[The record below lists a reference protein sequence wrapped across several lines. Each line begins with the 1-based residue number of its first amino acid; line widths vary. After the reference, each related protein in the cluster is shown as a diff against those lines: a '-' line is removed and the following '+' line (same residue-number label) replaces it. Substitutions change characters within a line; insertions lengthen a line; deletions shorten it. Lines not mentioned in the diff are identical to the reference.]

1 MRIQATT
8 DISETKSKD
17 SSSPLDKRFKGM
29 RYMSF
34 MNKQLV
40 RAVVSVALVV
50 AFAVPASAQET
61 KIGVVSLQ
69 AIVERA
75 PQTKAVMDAL
85 REEFAPRER
94 EIVAKQKEI
103 EDLQAKVQKDLA
115 VMGETE
121 RRNAEKKLRDLG
133 REFERMRSE
142 YQEDSNLRQN
152 EEFSVLQRS
161 VLKEVQD
168 YAQAQGYDL
177 IVGDG
182 VLYVSTTINITE
194 DVLNAVIAN
203 YQAASQ

>member
-1 MRIQATT
+1 M
-8 DISETKSKD
+8 E
-17 SSSPLDKRFKGM
+17 
-29 RYMSF
+29 YMSF

-40 RAVVSVALVV
+40 KAVIGASLVF
-50 AFAVPASAQET
+50 AFALPASAQET

-75 PQTKAVMDAL
+75 PQTKSVMDAL

-121 RRNAEKKLRDLG
+121 RRNAEKNLRDLG
-133 REFERMRSE
+133 REFERMRTE

-152 EEFSVLQRS
+152 EEFGVLQRS

-168 YAQAQGYDL
+168 YAEVQGYDL

-182 VLYVSTTINITE
+182 VLYVSSTVNITE
-194 DVLNAVIAN
+194 DVLSTVIAN
-203 YQAASQ
+203 YEATTP

>member
-1 MRIQATT
+1 
-8 DISETKSKD
+8 
-17 SSSPLDKRFKGM
+17 
-29 RYMSF
+29 MSF

-40 RAVVSVALVV
+40 KAALGVALVS
-50 AFAVPASAQET
+50 AFALPAAAQEV

-103 EDLQAKVQKDLA
+103 EDLRAKMQKDLA

-121 RRNAEKKLRDLG
+121 RRNAEKNLRDLG
-133 REFERMRSE
+133 RDFERLRSE

-152 EEFSVLQRS
+152 EEFGVLQRS

-182 VLYVSTTINITE
+182 VLYVSSNVNITE
-194 DVLNAVIAN
+194 DVLNAVVAN
-203 YQAASQ
+203 YEATLP

>member
-1 MRIQATT
+1 MI
-8 DISETKSKD
+8 
-17 SSSPLDKRFKGM
+17 
-29 RYMSF
+29 F
-34 MNKQLV
+34 MKKHLGK
-40 RAVVSVALVV
+40 AVIGASLIF
-50 AFAVPASAQET
+50 AFAMPASAQET

-94 EIVAKQKEI
+94 GIVAKQKEI

-121 RRNAEKKLRDLG
+121 RRNAEKNLRDLN
-133 REFERMRSE
+133 REFERMRTE

-152 EEFSVLQRS
+152 EEFGVLQRS

-182 VLYVSTTINITE
+182 VLYVSNTVNITE

-203 YQAASQ
+203 YEATTTPTP

>member
-1 MRIQATT
+1 
-8 DISETKSKD
+8 
-17 SSSPLDKRFKGM
+17 
-29 RYMSF
+29 MSF
-34 MNKQLV
+34 MNKQFQK
-40 RAVVSVALVV
+40 AVLGVALVF
-50 AFAVPASAQET
+50 AFAMPAAAQEV

-94 EIVAKQKEI
+94 EIVSKQKEI

-121 RRNAEKKLRDLG
+121 RRNAEKNLRDLG
-133 REFERMRSE
+133 RDFERLRTE

-152 EEFSVLQRS
+152 EEIGQLQRA
-161 VLKEVQD
+161 VLKQVQD

-177 IVGDG
+177 VVGDG
-182 VLYVSTTINITE
+182 VLYVSNTVNITE
-194 DVLNAVIAN
+194 DVLNSIVAEFE
-203 YQAASQ
+203 AAQ

>member
-1 MRIQATT
+1 
-8 DISETKSKD
+8 
-17 SSSPLDKRFKGM
+17 
-29 RYMSF
+29 MSL
-34 MNKQLV
+34 MKKQL
-40 RAVVSVALVV
+40 AKAAFGVALVC
-50 AFAVPASAQET
+50 AFALPASAQET

-103 EDLQAKVQKDLA
+103 EDLQAKVQKDIA

-121 RRNAEKKLRDLG
+121 RRNAEKNLRDLS
-133 REFERMRSE
+133 REFERLRSE

-152 EEFSVLQRS
+152 EEFGILQRS

-182 VLYVSTTINITE
+182 VLYVSASVNITE

-203 YQAASQ
+203 YEATSQ

>member
-1 MRIQATT
+1 
-8 DISETKSKD
+8 
-17 SSSPLDKRFKGM
+17 
-29 RYMSF
+29 MSF
-34 MNKQLV
+34 MKSQILK
-40 RAVVSVALVV
+40 AAFGMALISVFAL
-50 AFAVPASAQET
+50 PATAQEL

-103 EDLQAKVQKDLA
+103 EDLQAKVQKDLS

-121 RRNAEKKLRDLG
+121 RRNAEKNLRDLS
-133 REFERMRSE
+133 REFERLRTE

-152 EEFSVLQRS
+152 EEFGVLQRA

-168 YAQAQGYDL
+168 YAQAQSFDL
-177 IVGDG
+177 IVG
-182 VLYVSTTINITE
+182 VLRASDMTFSCQDINHSKSSI
-194 DVLNAVIAN
+194 AVEVIILLVI
-203 YQAASQ
+203 

>member
-1 MRIQATT
+1 M
-8 DISETKSKD
+8 SWNGFN
-17 SSSPLDKRFKGM
+17 SPLDKLFNERDH
-29 RYMSF
+29 MSF

-40 RAVVSVALVV
+40 KAVFGASLVF
-50 AFAVPASAQET
+50 AFAVPAYAQES

-121 RRNAEKKLRDLG
+121 RRNAEKNLRDLS
-133 REFERMRSE
+133 REFERLRTE

-152 EEFSVLQRS
+152 EEFGVLQRS

-168 YAQAQGYDL
+168 YAAAEGYDL

-182 VLYVSTTINITE
+182 VLYVSSSVNITE

-203 YQAASQ
+203 YEATMP

>member
-1 MRIQATT
+1 
-8 DISETKSKD
+8 
-17 SSSPLDKRFKGM
+17 
-29 RYMSF
+29 MSF

-40 RAVVSVALVV
+40 KAVIGASLVF
-50 AFAVPASAQET
+50 AFAMPAAAQEV

-75 PQTKAVMDAL
+75 PQTKSVMDKL

-94 EIVAKQKEI
+94 QIVAKQKEI

-121 RRNAEKKLRDLG
+121 RRNAEKNLRELG
-133 REFERMRSE
+133 REFERMRTE

-152 EEFSVLQRS
+152 EEFGVLQRS

-177 IVGDG
+177 VIGDG
-182 VLYVSTTINITE
+182 VLYVSSTVNITE

-203 YQAASQ
+203 HEATTP

>member
-1 MRIQATT
+1 
-8 DISETKSKD
+8 
-17 SSSPLDKRFKGM
+17 
-29 RYMSF
+29 

-40 RAVVSVALVV
+40 KAVIGVALV
-50 AFAVPASAQET
+50 FASAMPASAQET

-75 PQTKAVMDAL
+75 PQTKAVMEAL

-94 EIVAKQKEI
+94 QIVAKQKEI

-121 RRNAEKKLRDLG
+121 RRNAEKNLRDLG
-133 REFERMRSE
+133 REFERMRTE

-152 EEFSVLQRS
+152 EEFGVLQRS

-182 VLYVSTTINITE
+182 VLYVSSAANITE

-203 YQAASQ
+203 YEATAQ

>member
-1 MRIQATT
+1 
-8 DISETKSKD
+8 
-17 SSSPLDKRFKGM
+17 
-29 RYMSF
+29 MSF
-34 MNKQLV
+34 MKKLLV
-40 RAVVSVALVV
+40 KAALGVALVS
-50 AFAVPASAQET
+50 AFALPAAAQGV

-103 EDLQAKVQKDLA
+103 EDLRAKLQKDLA

-121 RRNAEKKLRDLG
+121 RRNAEKNLRDLG
-133 REFERMRSE
+133 RDFERLRSE

-152 EEFSVLQRS
+152 EEFGVLQRS

-182 VLYVSTTINITE
+182 VLYVSSNVNITE
-194 DVLNAVIAN
+194 DVLNAVVAN
-203 YQAASQ
+203 YEATLP

>member
-1 MRIQATT
+1 
-8 DISETKSKD
+8 
-17 SSSPLDKRFKGM
+17 
-29 RYMSF
+29 MSF

-50 AFAVPASAQET
+50 AFAIPASAQET

-103 EDLQAKVQKDLA
+103 EELQAKVQKDLA

-182 VLYVSTTINITE
+182 VLYVSTTVNITE

-203 YQAASQ
+203 YEATSQ

>member
-1 MRIQATT
+1 MR
-8 DISETKSKD
+8 
-17 SSSPLDKRFKGM
+17 
-29 RYMSF
+29 F
-34 MNKQLV
+34 MNKKLAK
-40 RAVVSVALVV
+40 AVFGASLIFAL
-50 AFAVPASAQET
+50 AMPASAQEV

-121 RRNAEKKLRDLG
+121 RRNAEKNLRDLG
-133 REFERMRSE
+133 REFERMRTE

-152 EEFSVLQRS
+152 EEFGVLQRN

-182 VLYVSTTINITE
+182 VLYVSATVNITE

-203 YQAASQ
+203 YEATTP

>member
-1 MRIQATT
+1 
-8 DISETKSKD
+8 
-17 SSSPLDKRFKGM
+17 
-29 RYMSF
+29 MSF
-34 MNKQLV
+34 MKNQII
-40 RAVVSVALVV
+40 RIALGI
-50 AFAVPASAQET
+50 ALICTFSLPASAQEV

-103 EDLQAKVQKDLA
+103 EELQAKVQKDLA

-121 RRNAEKKLRDLG
+121 RRNAEKNLRDLT
-133 REFERMRSE
+133 RDFERLRTE

-152 EEFSVLQRS
+152 EEFGVLQRS

-182 VLYVSTTINITE
+182 VLYVSGTVNITE
-194 DVLNAVIAN
+194 DVLNAVVAN
-203 YQAASQ
+203 YEATAATAP

>member
-1 MRIQATT
+1 
-8 DISETKSKD
+8 
-17 SSSPLDKRFKGM
+17 
-29 RYMSF
+29 
-34 MNKQLV
+34 MNKNLAK
-40 RAVVSVALVV
+40 AVFGASLIFAL
-50 AFAVPASAQET
+50 AMPASAQEV

-69 AIVERA
+69 AVVERA

-121 RRNAEKKLRDLG
+121 RRNAEKNLRDLG
-133 REFERMRSE
+133 REFERLRTE

-152 EEFSVLQRS
+152 EEFGVLQRN

-182 VLYVSTTINITE
+182 VLYVSATVNITE

-203 YQAASQ
+203 YEATTP

>member
-1 MRIQATT
+1 MT
-8 DISETKSKD
+8 DSTEMSWNGFN
-17 SSSPLDKRFKGM
+17 SPLDKLFNERDH
-29 RYMSF
+29 MSF

-40 RAVVSVALVV
+40 KAVFGASLIF
-50 AFAVPASAQET
+50 AFAVPAYAQET

-75 PQTKAVMDAL
+75 PQTKEVMDSL

-121 RRNAEKKLRDLG
+121 RRNAEKNLRDLS
-133 REFERMRSE
+133 REFERLRTE

-152 EEFSVLQRS
+152 EEFGVLQRS

-168 YAQAQGYDL
+168 YAAAEGYDL

-182 VLYVSTTINITE
+182 VLYVSSSVNITE

-203 YQAASQ
+203 YEATMP

>member
-1 MRIQATT
+1 M
-8 DISETKSKD
+8 E
-17 SSSPLDKRFKGM
+17 
-29 RYMSF
+29 YMSF

-40 RAVVSVALVV
+40 KVVIGASLVF
-50 AFAVPASAQET
+50 AFAIPASAQET

-75 PQTKAVMDAL
+75 PQTKSVMDAL

-121 RRNAEKKLRDLG
+121 RRNAEKNLRDLS
-133 REFERMRSE
+133 RDFERMRTE

-152 EEFSVLQRS
+152 EEFGVLQRS

-168 YAQAQGYDL
+168 YAEAQGFDL

-182 VLYVSTTINITE
+182 VLYVSSTVNITE

-203 YQAASQ
+203 YEATTP

>member
-1 MRIQATT
+1 
-8 DISETKSKD
+8 
-17 SSSPLDKRFKGM
+17 
-29 RYMSF
+29 MSF
-34 MNKQLV
+34 MNKQFQK
-40 RAVVSVALVV
+40 AVLGVALVF
-50 AFAVPASAQET
+50 AFAMPAAAQEV

-94 EIVAKQKEI
+94 EIVSKQKEI

-121 RRNAEKKLRDLG
+121 RRNAEKNLRDLG
-133 REFERMRSE
+133 RDFERLRTE

-152 EEFSVLQRS
+152 EEIGQLQRA
-161 VLKEVQD
+161 VLKQVQD
-168 YAQAQGYDL
+168 YAQAQSYDL

-182 VLYVSTTINITE
+182 VLYVSNTVNITE
-194 DVLNAVIAN
+194 DVLNSIVAEFE
-203 YQAASQ
+203 AAQ